1 MVAVPDAVAGAL
13 VTYALALHLYLAYL
27 YGVRQASENTLSATE
42 ADINAGE

>member
-13 VTYALALHLYLAYL
+13 VTYALVLHLYLAYS
-27 YGVRQASENTLSATE
+27 YGVREASESSLSATE